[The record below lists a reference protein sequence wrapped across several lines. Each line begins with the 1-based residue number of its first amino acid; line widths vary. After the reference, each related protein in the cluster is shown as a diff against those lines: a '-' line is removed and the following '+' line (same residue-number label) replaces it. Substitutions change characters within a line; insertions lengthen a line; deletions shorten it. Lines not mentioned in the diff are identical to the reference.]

1 MDNTLR
7 ELYKSL
13 MCLDLPIVKFD
24 VVIQTLQG
32 YETLYT
38 APEQETTEQV
48 RYLLLDFIIGN
59 LGLDHTYKKW
69 TIRPIDLQRYEL
81 VIVLYSVH

>member
-32 YETLYT
+32 HEALYT
-38 APEQETTEQV
+38 SPEQDTPEQV
-48 RYLLLDFIIGN
+48 RYLLLDFITGN

-69 TIRPIDLQRYEL
+69 TIRPLDLQRYEL

>member
-1 MDNTLR
+1 MNNTLR

-13 MCLDLPIVKFD
+13 MSLDLPIVKFD

-38 APEQETTEQV
+38 APEQETPEQV
-48 RYLLLDFIIGN
+48 RYLLLDFITGN
-59 LGLDHTYKKW
+59 LGLDYTYKKW
-69 TIRPIDLQRYEL
+69 TIRPLDLQKYEV

>member
-38 APEQETTEQV
+38 APEQETSEQV

-59 LGLDHTYKKW
+59 LGLDYTYKKW
-69 TIRPIDLQRYEL
+69 TIRPLDLQRYEL